1 MSSTDT
7 AAAELRGWAAR
18 QIIAEDARWAMD
30 LIFSAQRLPA
40 LSPYVALT
48 LGHHFV
54 RIAYEGATTL
64 RSNNPHVG
72 LPQLAARL
80 DDTFASVTERG
91 RHVTKLLDDNKK
103 SYETVLD
110 ELDQVITEH
119 RSTFTGNA
127 VRWARWLESDLGLYV
142 ADRRLLGASWPAAYR
157 LGLSVETD
165 GTIVGHDLRAVT
177 EEWGGTLAILGAA
190 ADDATEPSATLDLSG
205 VPQIVGKDR
214 RSDRY
219 LRRRFEDNFPDALKM
234 LLLIIEGDMNT
245 LIKIAP
251 HSEPGHEVAVF
262 RARTVSLYHSLTALN
277 RIAERYDSAGSKGM
291 GALNSLLADS
301 AVQSLLSSP
310 GRMVRNRCVHYE
322 VKDRRVAIDPSLPM
336 FGIIESVFP
345 GESWSS
351 FNSKVMLMTERVATL
366 LHEWAPSRR

>member
-1 MSSTDT
+1 M
-7 AAAELRGWAAR
+7 
-18 QIIAEDARWAMD
+18 IAEDARWAMD
-30 LIFSAQRLPA
+30 LILSAQRLPA

-48 LGHHFV
+48 LEHHFV

-64 RSNNPHVG
+64 RSTSPHVG

-80 DDTFASVTERG
+80 DGTFASVTERG
-91 RHVTKLLDDNKK
+91 RHVTKLLDDKK
-103 SYETVLD
+103 RSYETVLD
-110 ELDQVITEH
+110 ELDQVIIEH

-142 ADRRLLGASWPAAYR
+142 ANRRLLGASWPTAYR
-157 LGLSVETD
+157 LGLSVSD
-165 GTIVGHDLRAVT
+165 GTILGHDLPAVT
-177 EEWGGTLAILGAA
+177 EEWGGTLAILSAA
-190 ADDATEPSATLDLSG
+190 ALDATEPSATLDLSG
-205 VPQIVGKDR
+205 LPQIVGKDT

-277 RIAERYDSAGSKGM
+277 RIAERYDPAGSKGM
-291 GALNSLLADS
+291 RALNTLLADS
-301 AVQSLLSSP
+301 AVQALLSSP
-310 GRMVRNRCVHYE
+310 GKMVRNRCMHYE
-322 VKDRRVAIDPSLPM
+322 IKDRQVAIDPSLPM
-336 FGIIESVFP
+336 FGIVESVFP

-351 FNSKVMLMTERVATL
+351 FNSKVMLMTERLATL

>member
-1 MSSTDT
+1 M
-7 AAAELRGWAAR
+7 
-18 QIIAEDARWAMD
+18 IAEDARWAMD
-30 LIFSAQRLPA
+30 LILSAQRLPA

-64 RSNNPHVG
+64 RSTRPYVG
-72 LPQLAARL
+72 IPQLAALL
-80 DDTFASVTERG
+80 DDTFASITERG

-127 VRWARWLESDLGLYV
+127 VRWARWLESDLSLYV
-142 ADRRLLGASWPAAYR
+142 ADRRPVGASWPTAYR
-157 LGLSVETD
+157 MGLSVEAD

-190 ADDATEPSATLDLSG
+190 ALDATEPAATLDLSV
-205 VPQIVGKDR
+205 VPQIVGKDT

-219 LRRRFEDNFPDALKM
+219 LPRRFEDNFPDALKM

-245 LIKIAP
+245 LTKIVP

-262 RARTVSLYHSLTALN
+262 RARTIALYHSLTALD
-277 RIAERYDSAGSKGM
+277 RIAKRYDSAESTGM
-291 GALNSLLADS
+291 GALNTLLADS
-301 AVQSLLSSP
+301 AVQALLSPP
-310 GRMVRNRCVHYE
+310 GKMVRNRCMHYE
-322 VKDRRVAIDPSLPM
+322 VNDRRVAIDPSLPM
-336 FGIIESVFP
+336 FGIVESVFP
-345 GESWSS
+345 GESWSG
-351 FNSKVMLMTERVATL
+351 FNSKVTLMTERVATL